1 MYNLRVRPTREGA
14 AMPSIEQNRLK
25 RAGLGLRG
33 CGTQSALRPVTRSS
47 HRSTAGQTAYL
58 IDLAGE
64 IVHQWALP
72 YPPGLYGALTPRG
85 TLFYNGKI
93 VEQSDRFIAGQNWKG
108 GVALELDWDGR
119 VLWKVRH
126 PDHHHDGTLLGNGN
140 VLLLCLAPLPPGAA
154 ARVTGGQP
162 GTEHEGTI
170 YADYLVEMTRRG
182 EVIWEWRSWQHL
194 DPAEYPLVAPGEHR
208 TEWTHA
214 NAVVEMVDGDIL
226 LSFRHIS
233 TIAIIDRARG
243 NVVWKLGPPP
253 LAQQHAPT
261 WLPNGNLLVFDNG
274 THRLDQGG
282 SYSRVL
288 EIDPTTD
295 EIVWSYQDRPPANFF
310 SPYISNAQ
318 RLPNGNTLICE
329 GSFGRIFE
337 VTTDGQVVWE
347 FVNPH
352 FACRPGKP
360 DDPPI
365 NNVFRAYRY
374 TAAEIERARA
384 SVDLPAGA

>member
-1 MYNLRVRPTREGA
+1 
-14 AMPSIEQNRLK
+14 MPSIEQNRLK

-33 CGTQSALRPVTRSS
+33 WDPERASS
-47 HRSTAGQTAYL
+47 GYTLFTPLNAGQSAYL

-64 IVHQWALP
+64 VVHRWMLP
-72 YPPGLYGALTPRG
+72 YPPGLYGSLTPRG

-93 VEQSDRFIAGQNWKG
+93 VEQADRFIDSQPWKG

-119 VLWKVRH
+119 VLWEVRQR
-126 PDHHHDGTLLGNGN
+126 DHHHDGALLRNGN
-140 VLLLCLAPLPPGAA
+140 VLLLCLAPLPPEAA
-154 ARVTGGQP
+154 ARVAGGQP
-162 GTEHEGTI
+162 GTEHQGVI
-170 YADYLVEMTRRG
+170 FADYLVEMTRRG
-182 EVIWEWRSWQHL
+182 EVIREWRSWQHL
-194 DPAEYPLVAPGEHR
+194 DPAEYPLVAPGEQR
-208 TEWTHA
+208 TEWTHGNTVA
-214 NAVVEMVDGDIL
+214 EMVDGDIL

-233 TIAIIDRARG
+233 TVAIIDRARG

-253 LAQQHAPT
+253 LSHQHAPT
-261 WLPNGNLLVFDNG
+261 WRPNGNLLIFDNG
-274 THRLDQGG
+274 THRLDHGTP
-282 SYSRVL
+282 YSRVL

-295 EIVWSYQDRPPANFF
+295 QIVWSYQDRPLSNFF

-347 FVNPH
+347 YVNPY
-352 FACRPGKP
+352 FAPPAGKP
-360 DDPPI
+360 DDPPQ

-384 SVDLPAGA
+384 SVDLPGGA